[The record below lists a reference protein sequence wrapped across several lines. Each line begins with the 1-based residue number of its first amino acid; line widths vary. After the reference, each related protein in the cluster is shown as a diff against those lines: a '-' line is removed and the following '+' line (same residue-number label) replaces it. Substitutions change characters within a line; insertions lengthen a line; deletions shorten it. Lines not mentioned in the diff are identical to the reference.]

1 MRYDRRSGTLICT
14 LSVFDEQRYFSR
26 CWSDAFLTELE
37 NYCFLLADELKC
49 NSGSPHSTSLWRDK
63 TQNKHK
69 KAVWAGDLW
78 KRRTVAQFVNWW
90 LMNERVW
97 RWWCWLTKIF
107 WMSRSEWSDS
117 WRINEHST
125 LIYETR
131 HSTRVRLSLVNC
143 PIYRNPF
150 SCDSFKRLRNELNF
164 LRNRNKKK
172 MFTTIVQH
180 SVIVLRNWTKTT
192 GGHWVACHWRKGFR
206 YQKPR

>member
-1 MRYDRRSGTLICT
+1 MIAGQDGTLICT

-49 NSGSPHSTSLWRDK
+49 NSGSPHSTSLWSDK

-131 HSTRVRLSLVNC
+131 HSTRVRLSSVNC